1 MKTKTILFVVG
12 GGIAVFAL
20 YRYISK
26 QLALAMNWDY
36 KIRYLTISNFDNE
49 SVTLRGVLQIIN
61 PSNFSLELNSYSLD
75 LYYKGAFL
83 AHAEDNKKI
92 LVQPD
97 TTFDAPIVLNVKLS
111 TLGAKA
117 LAFGKDVF
125 DQKAIRFG
133 IEGEANVTFGGVT
146 RDIDFD
152 IPDYEYSADLAQE
165 YNVSKPLTEV
175 KDFLCQKLYICV

>member
-75 LYYKGAFL
+75 FYYKGAFL

-97 TTFDAPIVLNVKLS
+97 TTFDAPITLNVKLS
-111 TLGAKA
+111 TLGTKA
-117 LAFGKDVF
+117 LAFGRDVF
-125 DQKAIRFG
+125 DQNQF
-133 IEGEANVTFGGVT
+133 
-146 RDIDFD
+146 
-152 IPDYEYSADLAQE
+152 DLALKVRQMLLSVASQE
-165 YNVSKPLTEV
+165 TSTLT
-175 KDFLCQKLYICV
+175 FLTTNTPQTLHKNIMCQNL

>member
-1 MKTKTILFVVG
+1 VKTKTILFIVG
-12 GGIAVFAL
+12 GGLAVYAI

-26 QLALAMNWDY
+26 QIALAMNWDY
-36 KIRYLTISNFDNE
+36 KVRYLTISAFNNE

-83 AHAEDNKKI
+83 AHSEDNKKI
-92 LVQPD
+92 IIQPD
-97 TTFDAPIVLNVKLS
+97 MTFDAPIVLNVKLS
-111 TLGAKA
+111 TLGAKG
-117 LAFGKDVF
+117 LAFAKDVF
-125 DQKAIRFG
+125 DQKPINFG
-133 IEGEANVTFGGVT
+133 IEGAANVTFGGIT
-146 RDIDFD
+146 RDIEFD
-152 IPDYEYSADLAQE
+152 LPSYEYSSDLAQE